1 MPLLRLKARQSQCHS
16 DKGLGKACLSWN
28 RATLY
33 VLWEL
38 SNVSV
43 STGTLLNQDKT
54 DGKTKK
60 KKRKG
65 KIKKTTTTT
74 TSTFTRKKRFGFRCL
89 STILFV
95 ELRRVCFRSA
105 STSDGHLDHL
115 APGRERPYSPGKC
128 QGRNESC
135 ISLVSAARSLHS
147 PSVIIIRVSYEQ
159 LKCSLFVV
167 SQYLIPGEI
176 LQWEPQIRDMN
187 WSSLVLMSSHFHR
200 FISEFPTKTR
210 KFFLP
215 KIGSASSHSFW

>member
-1 MPLLRLKARQSQCHS
+1 MSCESFRMSQYLQAHS
-16 DKGLGKACLSWN
+16 WTRIKQMA
-28 RATLY
+28 
-33 VLWEL
+33 
-38 SNVSV
+38 
-43 STGTLLNQDKT
+43 
-54 DGKTKK
+54 
-60 KKRKG
+60 KRRKRRG
-65 KIKKTTTTT
+65 REKIKKTTTT

-159 LKCSLFVV
+159 LKCSLFVAV
-167 SQYLIPGEI
+167 SQYLIHGKFYSGSLKSEI
-176 LQWEPQIRDMN
+176 WTGPH
-187 WSSLVLMSSHFHR
+187 WSSCHLISIVSSPNFRPKLGNSFCQKSVLLHHIASDSRTLTSLQPLHSCGITSTFAWSFVRVSSY
-200 FISEFPTKTR
+200 
-210 KFFLP
+210 
-215 KIGSASSHSFW
+215 